1 MNQPYDN
8 EKKIALFRNDKGDNP
23 KRPDYR
29 GTLTINGVEYKA
41 SLWIR
46 QDKKGNDYLNGSIEV
61 KTEGAPKP
69 MNQSAGSYAPS
80 PTQVQPPRAEAKFTP
95 GGGHGTP
102 APMSDSEEIPFAPF
116 KF

>member
-41 SLWIR
+41 SLWVR
-46 QDKKGNDYLNGSIEV
+46 QDKKGQEYLNGSIEV
-61 KTEGAPKP
+61 KTDGAPQF
-69 MNQSAGSYAPS
+69 NRAPA
-80 PTQVQPPRAEAKFTP
+80 PAPIIQEPQAKFTP
-95 GGGHGTP
+95 GGGHGAP

>member
-29 GTLTINGVEYKA
+29 GTLTLNGVEYKA

-61 KTEGAPKP
+61 KEDRTPQGNRAP
-69 MNQSAGSYAPS
+69 APS
-80 PTQVQPPRAEAKFTP
+80 RPTPAPEPAKFTP
-95 GGGHGTP
+95 GGGHTGGEDMP
-102 APMSDSEEIPFAPF
+102 DVPFAPF
-116 KF
+116 KH

>member
-61 KTEGAPKP
+61 KTEGAPRQAMQP
-69 MNQSAGSYAPS
+69 SQAPAR
-80 PTQVQPPRAEAKFTP
+80 QPEQPQAKFTP
-95 GGGHGTP
+95 GGGHSAPP
-102 APMSDSEEIPFAPF
+102 APVNDEDSIPF
-116 KF
+116 